1 MRVQCWC
8 RWYHLQVS
16 GERPWRS
23 VATTAVLLEFWKR
36 QTVLSN
42 IDVSIWT
49 GHIQIQEIRCWNSV
63 NKKGVSTK
71 SWLLYNCG
79 ETSVCKLWHRSHL
92 DTSWQC
98 CLHIGSWQSSVS
110 IVHCEWTSLRP
121 RWQNSDMCH
130 FKYRVYNHRLCLKSQ
145 THSLFTTDYT
155 GYWLQ

>member
-1 MRVQCWC
+1 MLMSLISPTGFWGETMKVSSNYSCLTGILETANCFVKYWC
-8 RWYHLQVS
+8 
-16 GERPWRS
+16 
-23 VATTAVLLEFWKR
+23 
-36 QTVLSN
+36 
-42 IDVSIWT
+42 
-49 GHIQIQEIRCWNSV
+49 V
-63 NKKGVSTK
+63 NLNRTHPDPKDQMLKFCQQNRVSTK

-92 DTSWQC
+92 DTSWQW